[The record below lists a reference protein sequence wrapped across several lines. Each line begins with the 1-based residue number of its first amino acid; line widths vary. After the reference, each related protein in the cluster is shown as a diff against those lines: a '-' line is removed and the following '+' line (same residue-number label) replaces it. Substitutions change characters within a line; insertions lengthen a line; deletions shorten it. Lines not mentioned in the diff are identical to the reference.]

1 MTARASVPL
10 EDDVA
15 ALVDSDAVILVHDH
29 ADVRKPKKMNIGDR
43 VGKGKTHL
51 SSMMRLSELTSKP
64 SVLCPAALPP
74 LLELGWSPAATRRNA
89 VMNFSNRK

>member
-29 ADVRKPKKMNIGDR
+29 ADVRKPKND
-43 VGKGKTHL
+43 
-51 SSMMRLSELTSKP
+51 EY
-64 SVLCPAALPP
+64 
-74 LLELGWSPAATRRNA
+74 RR
-89 VMNFSNRK
+89 SGR